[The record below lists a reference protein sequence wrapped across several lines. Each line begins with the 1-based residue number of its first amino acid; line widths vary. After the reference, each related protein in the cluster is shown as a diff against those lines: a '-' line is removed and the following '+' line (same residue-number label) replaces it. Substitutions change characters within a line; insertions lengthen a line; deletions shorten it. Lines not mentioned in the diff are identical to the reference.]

1 MTKRKAFDDLG
12 VAPDLDAAIEDLVGD
27 LPRLCPLRL
36 AAERLGCSPHTVRN
50 WIREKRLA
58 AIKSA
63 PGAAGRVRVPR
74 TEIARLLRAQAT
86 C

>member
-1 MTKRKAFDDLG
+1 MTKKKFDDLG
-12 VAPDLDAAIEDLVGD
+12 VAPDLEAAIEDLVGD

-36 AAERLGCSPHTVRN
+36 AAERLGISHHTLRT

-63 PGAAGRVRVPR
+63 PGAAGRIRVPR
-74 TEIARLLRAQAT
+74 SEIARLLRAQAT